1 MKKSLA
7 LVLALI
13 MVLSSFSFVSAAPDF
28 SDVAGTKYEDAVT
41 RLELLNVLK
50 GYPDGTFKPEGS
62 ITRAEFA
69 AVAVRAKGLAA
80 VAEASK
86 GLPSGFS
93 DVPAGHWAAGY
104 VGVAGSTGIVKG
116 IGGGL
121 FAPNAPVKYEEA
133 VTMLVRALGYEQ
145 DALSKG
151 GYPFGYLIVAKEI
164 DLLDSVAGV
173 MGMPATRGMVAML
186 TDNALEI
193 PMMVQ
198 VGFGSD
204 AKWVVSGTR
213 EHGGDEMYL
222 LDSMGFD
229 TFEGRVTSYS
239 TSRDTITLK
248 GKNNVTL
255 DVADDFDYYA
265 VHGVTIKAWAKD
277 DMVIVYT
284 LKDEVKFDATS
295 YDTAEKEIKLI
306 TEDELYE
313 IASGADFVK
322 NGASVAATAFA
333 TDYAK
338 IVLNDDS
345 EIVWAEGYSLDGFV
359 VVEEMDDEVI
369 IDLNDEEFDL
379 DGFTIVKDGKT
390 ISADDLE
397 EGDIVF
403 YNNIEEFAVVYNNS
417 ASGIIDRVY
426 DSTSFRMDGKR
437 YTFLSYSQFIDGSTL
452 DDLSE
457 TVVRQMMDEKDTVE
471 AFKDFS
477 GKVVLLVGNRGVAAT
492 TSFYAYVTTT
502 PGPFTLRTKTYYN
515 LDVITEDGEEIK
527 FDVPAADYIANDPL
541 VKGDVI
547 KITVE
552 EDGDFD
558 DYSKLLNKETLLTSE
573 TAIKV
578 TDRYAK
584 TKMLQSSAVVF
595 NVENF
600 GTDVDDI
607 EVYSWADA
615 ADEFTY
621 VEAGHFYYDTQNKV
635 VVIVAEET
643 DADEDVTKYFGL
655 VSGLRKISNK
665 TQWEVTMKV
674 EGKTMEFLTDTDKIT
689 TTGSIALYDFARVEV
704 GDKTGQISAWVEELP
719 TTMYVIK
726 VIDRDEIEL
735 ASSSAATTGAIY
747 MMVSGSVVYDEDND
761 PTTLG
766 SLAKGD
772 KVEVYLDRA
781 GSRFVKYIRINELAP
796 DTTVPSTNVLTYTAS
811 PAAISV
817 SNLTAPTT
825 YAVRIKTESSG
836 LPVGVFGVGSDSKAL
851 ITTSLTVN
859 VVYTAELVKIDA
871 PNTVLAS
878 RNFVAGVSQ

>member
-28 SDVAGTKYEDAVT
+28 SDVAGTKYEEAVS

-50 GYPDGTFKPEGS
+50 GYPDGSFKPEGS

-69 AVAVRAKGLAA
+69 AVAVRVKGLAA

-379 DGFTIVKDGKT
+379 DGFTLVKDGKT

-417 ASGIIDRVY
+417 ATGIIDRVY

-452 DDLSE
+452 DDLNE
-457 TVVRQMMDEKDTVE
+457 TVVRQMMDEKGTVE

-502 PGPFTLRTKTYYN
+502 PGSFTLRTKTYYN

-527 FDVPAADYIANDPL
+527 FDVPAADYDIAL
-541 VKGDVI
+541 VKGDVV

-558 DYSKLLNKETLLTSE
+558 DYSKLGTPVTLLTSE

-578 TDRYAK
+578 TDRYAM

-689 TTGSIALYDFARVEV
+689 TTGGIALDDFARVEV
-704 GDKTGQISAWVEELP
+704 GDKTGQINKWDKEP
-719 TTMYVIK
+719 GTTMYVIK

-735 ASSSAATTGAIY
+735 DSSSTATTGAIY
-747 MMVSGSVVYDEDND
+747 MMVSGSVVYEKDND

-781 GSRFVKYIRINELAP
+781 GSMFVKYIRINELAP

-851 ITTSLTVN
+851 ITTALTAN